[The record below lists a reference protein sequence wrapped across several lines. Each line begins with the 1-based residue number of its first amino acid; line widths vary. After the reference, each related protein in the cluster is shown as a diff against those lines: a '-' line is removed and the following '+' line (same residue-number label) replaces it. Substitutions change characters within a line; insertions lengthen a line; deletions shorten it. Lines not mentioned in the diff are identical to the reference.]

1 MVENVEQVVSQ
12 LQMHNQILQTIAMQ
26 RQSLMIQSKELESA
40 LSAVEACDSDV
51 YKSVGPILV
60 KSDKETVK
68 KELEEQKDDIE
79 LKLKSFESQEK
90 KLKEKMKEM
99 QEKLQDMMPAGQGG

>member
-1 MVENVEQVVSQ
+1 MENVEQVVAQ

-26 RQSLMIQSKELESA
+26 RQSLMIQQKEIESA
-40 LSAVEACDSDV
+40 LNTVDTCDSDV

-60 KSDKETVK
+60 KSDKETIK
-68 KELEEQKDDIE
+68 KELEEQKEEIE
-79 LKLKSFESQEK
+79 LKLKSFDGQEK
-90 KLKEKMKEM
+90 KLKEKMKDM